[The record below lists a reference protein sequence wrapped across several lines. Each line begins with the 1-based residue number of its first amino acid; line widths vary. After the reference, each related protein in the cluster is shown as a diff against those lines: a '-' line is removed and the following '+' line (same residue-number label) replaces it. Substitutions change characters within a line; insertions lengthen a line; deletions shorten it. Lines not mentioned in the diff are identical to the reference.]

1 MQGDDDTTASLRDES
16 CSFSSEM
23 NIAPGR
29 SGITELFWNHYSI
42 RTLIVEIPESAVF
55 FFEDLISPFLT
66 VLVADYEI

>member
-55 FFEDLISPFLT
+55 FF
-66 VLVADYEI
+66 